1 MILIAQDMF
10 ETFEIPWVFNREAAM
25 KNEKKTIEK
34 LSMYRYIL
42 DKC

>member
-25 KNEKKTIEK
+25 KNEKKKQKKT
-34 LSMYRYIL
+34 LTAQVYIG
-42 DKC
+42 